1 MSKRKIKL
9 TIRQHN
15 KLFRYRQVKFLTYY
29 EIIDD
34 PQKRDIEMRQYIR
47 LPVRV
52 ISILLSPLA
61 ILVGGVPAMITLIKE
76 CLVKTKV
83 GADTINREWFYEQ
96 LRGNND
102 QHLTR

>member
-1 MSKRKIKL
+1 MNKHKVKL
-9 TIRQHN
+9 TIAQHN
-15 KLFRYRQVKFLTYY
+15 KIFKYRQVKLLTYY

-76 CLVKTKV
+76 CLTKTEV
-83 GADTINREWFYEQ
+83 GADTVNREWFYKTQ
-96 LRGNND
+96 RGAND
-102 QHLTR
+102 